1 MEQARPA
8 VEQTQPAV
16 QEQALPCAPSTQPAG
31 QEQALSRVPSNQ
43 PAAQNS
49 LRCTILDAGHHGA
62 SNATGEALLDLAQ
75 PELVLI
81 SCGKNNRYGHP
92 APETLERLEERGI
105 RWYSTAEVGAIQV
118 HVGKKKVKIE
128 TRRIG

>member
-1 MEQARPA
+1 
-8 VEQTQPAV
+8 
-16 QEQALPCAPSTQPAG
+16 
-31 QEQALSRVPSNQ
+31 
-43 PAAQNS
+43 QNS

-128 TRRIG
+128 TSTSFSK